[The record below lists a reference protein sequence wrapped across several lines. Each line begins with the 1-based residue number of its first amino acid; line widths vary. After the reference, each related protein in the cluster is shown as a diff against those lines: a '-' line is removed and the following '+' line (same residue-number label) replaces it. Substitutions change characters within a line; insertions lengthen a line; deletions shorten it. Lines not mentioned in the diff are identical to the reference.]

1 MERPSVLSGPSFVA
15 TDLRERK
22 RLLTVPDPHQYTLSG
37 TVQYT
42 IPLAPIEQ
50 LERGIRC

>member
-1 MERPSVLSGPSFVA
+1 MERPSVLSP

-22 RLLTVPDPHQYTLSG
+22 RLLTVPDLHQYTLSG
-37 TVQYT
+37 TVQDR
-42 IPLAPIEQ
+42 IPFALIEQ